1 MLRESLLLDY
11 ANDFVA
17 TGRGQCRDSHSARI
31 GIATPRWLPCRRRE
45 SILTACSMH
54 ASRLHVMHARYKDV
68 VRAPFYIYVHGPRI
82 LIFDPLTP
90 SLWDIR
96 ESLNVFTWFTI

>member
-17 TGRGQCRDSHSARI
+17 IGRGQCWDSHSALI

-45 SILTACSMH
+45 SILTARSMH
-54 ASRLHVMHARYKDV
+54 ASRLHVAHARYKDV
-68 VRAPFYIYVHGPRI
+68 VRASRSIYTYTSR
-82 LIFDPLTP
+82 
-90 SLWDIR
+90 
-96 ESLNVFTWFTI
+96 VF